1 MFQLDDF
8 QKKILCENATSL
20 LKNTVKIDIKLK
32 LKINATVQLNKL
44 ENTKKTVS
52 FTINKNKN

>member
-44 ENTKKTVS
+44 ENTKKNYVL
-52 FTINKNKN
+52 